1 RCGRHRGSALG
12 QALREMGVT
21 VNGGF
26 AHLRKDTESSYHTEV
41 LASASFS
48 YEWSEKFGTYYEI
61 AGRFNTENS
70 RGDPV
75 VLGTGFTYKLA
86 KDVQLDAGVNVG
98 VTPAA
103 DRINPFVGLSVRF

>member
-1 RCGRHRGSALG
+1 
-12 QALREMGVT
+12 M
-21 VNGGF
+21 NGGF

-48 YEWSEKFGTYYEI
+48 YEWSEKFGTYNEI